1 MEFAATQNAWLK
13 IMFNE
18 NQNIVMFDK
27 FLAMCF
33 NGMYPICCVGFFG
46 LTSSS
51 PAHRVLDGIFRNG
64 KVLVHRVKKCFFL
77 WFLEVK
83 GQVSILVKK
92 VSARASIGLKNA
104 AEKSALFL
112 GSWRGQTFWILNS
125 AKKKFS
131 VQHSS
136 WSRQ

>member
-1 MEFAATQNAWLK
+1 MK
-13 IMFNE
+13 IKM
-18 NQNIVMFDK
+18 IAMFDK

-64 KVLVHRVKKCFFL
+64 KGLVRRVGKD
-77 WFLEVK
+77 FLEFLEEK

-92 VSARASIGLKNA
+92 ASARSLIGLKNA
-104 AEKSALFL
+104 ADKSALFL
-112 GSWRGQTFWILNS
+112 GSWRGQLFCFLNFVNLRS
-125 AKKKFS
+125 TLFLIQTVNHF
-131 VQHSS
+131 VQSHKIKMISS
-136 WSRQ
+136 IWSL